1 LLKDNLVSDENI
13 RVEQLGIMTRQC
25 SLASQKKQKR
35 SDAYKGNRCSTYI
48 YIIINNMKGVIYI
61 KLKSIVSIVTGTIG
75 SLLINLIGKPTDDL
89 IILIVLMIIDLIVG
103 FLISAIW
110 QKSSKTDS
118 GKLSSGVMFKGIIKK
133 FFTLVIV
140 VIAYQLDMLLAMNVI
155 RHIVIIAF
163 IVEEILSIT
172 ESIAITGIKIPTI
185 ITKALDVL
193 EKEVKHELSNS
204 DK

>member
-1 LLKDNLVSDENI
+1 MSDESILIKTIQPLVTAHWQANI
-13 RVEQLGIMTRQC
+13 QRKER
-25 SLASQKKQKR
+25 
-35 SDAYKGNRCSTYI
+35 
-48 YIIINNMKGVIYI
+48 III
-61 KLKSIVSIVTGTIG
+61 KLKNIVSIVTGAIG

-89 IILIVLMIIDLIVG
+89 IILLVLMTIDLIVG

-110 QKSSKTDS
+110 QKSTKTDS
-118 GKLSSGVMFKGIIKK
+118 GKLSSKVMFKGIVKK

-140 VIAYQLDMLLAMNVI
+140 VIAFQLDKLLVMNVI

-172 ESIAITGIKIPTI
+172 ENIAITGIKIPTI

-193 EKEVKHELSNS
+193 EKEVKNGFSNS
-204 DK
+204 NK

>member
-1 LLKDNLVSDENI
+1 
-13 RVEQLGIMTRQC
+13 M
-25 SLASQKKQKR
+25 
-35 SDAYKGNRCSTYI
+35 
-48 YIIINNMKGVIYI
+48 
-61 KLKSIVSIVTGTIG
+61 SIVTGTIG
-75 SLLINLIGKPTDDL
+75 SLLINLIGKSTDDL

-103 FLISAIW
+103 FLVSAIW

-118 GKLSSGVMFKGIIKK
+118 GKLSSAVMFKGITKK

-140 VIAYQLDMLLAMNVI
+140 VIAYQLDILLAVNVI

-163 IVEEILSIT
+163 IVEEVLSIT
-172 ESIAITGIKIPTI
+172 ENITITGIKIPTI

-193 EKEVKHELSNS
+193 EKEAKHELSNS

>member
-1 LLKDNLVSDENI
+1 
-13 RVEQLGIMTRQC
+13 MTRQC
-25 SLASQKKQKR
+25 SLASR
-35 SDAYKGNRCSTYI
+35 INR
-48 YIIINNMKGVIYI
+48 KGVIDI

-103 FLISAIW
+103 FLVSAIW

-118 GKLSSGVMFKGIIKK
+118 GKLSSTVMFKGITKK

-140 VIAYQLDMLLAMNVI
+140 VIAYQLDILLAVNVI

-163 IVEEILSIT
+163 IVEEILSII
-172 ESIAITGIKIPTI
+172 ENIAITGIKIPTI

-193 EKEVKHELSNS
+193 ERSVKDEFTDSN
-204 DK
+204 KPV

>member
-1 LLKDNLVSDENI
+1 MVN
-13 RVEQLGIMTRQC
+13 
-25 SLASQKKQKR
+25 
-35 SDAYKGNRCSTYI
+35 
-48 YIIINNMKGVIYI
+48 I
-61 KLKSIVSIVTGTIG
+61 KLKNIVSIASGAIG

-89 IILIVLMIIDLIVG
+89 IILIVLMIIDLVVG

-118 GKLSSGVMFKGIIKK
+118 GKLSSSVMFKGIVKK

-140 VIAYQLDMLLAMNVI
+140 VIAFQLDKLLVMNVI

-163 IVEEILSIT
+163 IVEETLSIT
-172 ESIAITGIKIPTI
+172 ENIAITGIKIPSI

-193 EKEVKHELSNS
+193 ERSVKDEFS
-204 DK
+204 DSSK

>member
-1 LLKDNLVSDENI
+1 MTT
-13 RVEQLGIMTRQC
+13 GI
-25 SLASQKKQKR
+25 
-35 SDAYKGNRCSTYI
+35 
-48 YIIINNMKGVIYI
+48 
-61 KLKSIVSIVTGTIG
+61 IG

-118 GKLSSGVMFKGIIKK
+118 GKLSSTVMFKGITKK

-140 VIAYQLDMLLAMNVI
+140 VIAFQLDKLLVMNVI
-155 RHIVIIAF
+155 RHIVIISF

-172 ESIAITGIKIPTI
+172 ENIAITGINLPSI
-185 ITKALDVL
+185 IKKALDVL
-193 EKEVKHELSNS
+193 ESEVNKSGFSNS

>member
-1 LLKDNLVSDENI
+1 
-13 RVEQLGIMTRQC
+13 M
-25 SLASQKKQKR
+25 
-35 SDAYKGNRCSTYI
+35 
-48 YIIINNMKGVIYI
+48 IIIKVKNIASVI
-61 KLKSIVSIVTGTIG
+61 TGAIG

-103 FLISAIW
+103 FLVSAIW

-118 GKLSSGVMFKGIIKK
+118 GKLSSTVMFKGITKK

-140 VIAYQLDMLLAMNVI
+140 VIAYQLDILLAVNVI

-172 ESIAITGIKIPTI
+172 ENIAITGIKIPAI

-193 EKEVKHELSNS
+193 EKEVKHGLTDNN
-204 DK
+204 KQI

>member
-1 LLKDNLVSDENI
+1 MVSKY
-13 RVEQLGIMTRQC
+13 T
-25 SLASQKKQKR
+25 KKG
-35 SDAYKGNRCSTYI
+35 D
-48 YIIINNMKGVIYI
+48 VII
-61 KLKSIVSIVTGTIG
+61 KLKNIVSIVTGAIG

-89 IILIVLMIIDLIVG
+89 IILIVLMIVDLIVG

-110 QKSSKTDS
+110 QKSTKTDS
-118 GKLSSGVMFKGIIKK
+118 GKLSSSVMFKGIVKK
-133 FFTLVIV
+133 FLTLVIV
-140 VIAYQLDMLLAMNVI
+140 VIAYQLDILLALNVI

-172 ESIAITGIKIPTI
+172 ENIAITGIKIPTI

-193 EKEVKHELSNS
+193 EKEVKSEFSNS

>member
-1 LLKDNLVSDENI
+1 MINI
-13 RVEQLGIMTRQC
+13 KV
-25 SLASQKKQKR
+25 K
-35 SDAYKGNRCSTYI
+35 N
-48 YIIINNMKGVIYI
+48 
-61 KLKSIVSIVTGTIG
+61 IVSITTGTIG
-75 SLLINLIGKPTDDL
+75 SLLINLIGKPTNDL

-118 GKLSSGVMFKGIIKK
+118 GKLSSTVMFKGIIKK

-140 VIAYQLDMLLAMNVI
+140 VIAFQLDKLLVMNVI

-163 IVEEILSIT
+163 IVEEILSII
-172 ESIAITGIKIPTI
+172 ENISITGIKIPAI

-193 EKEVKHELSNS
+193 EKEVKNGVSNS

>member
-1 LLKDNLVSDENI
+1 
-13 RVEQLGIMTRQC
+13 M
-25 SLASQKKQKR
+25 
-35 SDAYKGNRCSTYI
+35 
-48 YIIINNMKGVIYI
+48 INI

-89 IILIVLMIIDLIVG
+89 IILIILMIIDLVVG

-118 GKLSSGVMFKGIIKK
+118 GKLSSSVMFKGIVKK

-140 VIAYQLDMLLAMNVI
+140 VIAYQLDILLAMNVI

-163 IVEEILSIT
+163 IVEEVLSIT
-172 ESIAITGIKIPTI
+172 ENIAITGIKIPAI

-193 EKEVKHELSNS
+193 EKEVKSSVSNS
-204 DK
+204 SK

>member
-1 LLKDNLVSDENI
+1 MRSMLIGKP
-13 RVEQLGIMTRQC
+13 R
-25 SLASQKKQKR
+25 KQKR
-35 SDAYKGNRCSTYI
+35 SDN
-48 YIIINNMKGVIYI
+48 I
-61 KLKSIVSIVTGTIG
+61 KLKSIVSIVTGAIG
-75 SLLINLIGKPTDDL
+75 SLLINLIGKPTNDL

-118 GKLSSGVMFKGIIKK
+118 GKLSSGVMFKGIFKK

-140 VIAYQLDMLLAMNVI
+140 VIAYQLDILLAMNVI

-163 IVEEILSIT
+163 IVEEVLSIT
-172 ESIAITGIKIPTI
+172 ENIAITGIKIPTI

-193 EKEVKHELSNS
+193 EKEVQNGVSNHS
-204 DK
+204 N

>member
-1 LLKDNLVSDENI
+1 
-13 RVEQLGIMTRQC
+13 M
-25 SLASQKKQKR
+25 
-35 SDAYKGNRCSTYI
+35 
-48 YIIINNMKGVIYI
+48 INI
-61 KLKSIVSIVTGTIG
+61 KLKNIVSITTGTIG

-118 GKLSSGVMFKGIIKK
+118 GKLSSTVMFKGITKK

-140 VIAYQLDMLLAMNVI
+140 VIAFQLDKLLVMNVI
-155 RHIVIIAF
+155 RHIVIISF

-172 ESIAITGIKIPTI
+172 ENIAITGIKIPRI
-185 ITKALDVL
+185 VTKALDVL
-193 EKEVKHELSNS
+193 EKEVDNGFSNS
-204 DK
+204 SK

>member
-1 LLKDNLVSDENI
+1 MSMFIGKSN
-13 RVEQLGIMTRQC
+13 
-25 SLASQKKQKR
+25 KQ
-35 SDAYKGNRCSTYI
+35 
-48 YIIINNMKGVIYI
+48 KGVINI
-61 KLKSIVSIVTGTIG
+61 KLKNIVSIASGAIG

-89 IILIVLMIIDLIVG
+89 IILIVLMIIDLVVG

-118 GKLSSGVMFKGIIKK
+118 GKLSSSVMFKGIVKK

-140 VIAYQLDMLLAMNVI
+140 VISFQLDKLLVMNVI

-172 ESIAITGIKIPTI
+172 ENIAITGIKIPVI

-193 EKEVKHELSNS
+193 EKEVKSS
-204 DK
+204 VSSSRK

>member
-1 LLKDNLVSDENI
+1 MS
-13 RVEQLGIMTRQC
+13 
-25 SLASQKKQKR
+25 
-35 SDAYKGNRCSTYI
+35 
-48 YIIINNMKGVIYI
+48 II
-61 KLKSIVSIVTGTIG
+61 TGTIG

-118 GKLSSGVMFKGIIKK
+118 GKLSSSVMFKGIVKK

-140 VIAYQLDMLLAMNVI
+140 VIAYQLDILLAMNVI

-163 IVEEILSIT
+163 IVEEVLSIT
-172 ESIAITGIKIPTI
+172 ENIAITGIKIPTI
-185 ITKALDVL
+185 ITRALDVL
-193 EKEVKHELSNS
+193 EKEVKHGLSNS

>member
-1 LLKDNLVSDENI
+1 MVN
-13 RVEQLGIMTRQC
+13 
-25 SLASQKKQKR
+25 
-35 SDAYKGNRCSTYI
+35 
-48 YIIINNMKGVIYI
+48 I
-61 KLKSIVSIVTGTIG
+61 KLKNIVSIASGAIG

-89 IILIVLMIIDLIVG
+89 IILIVLMIIDLVVG

-118 GKLSSGVMFKGIIKK
+118 GKLSSSVMFKGIVKK

-140 VIAYQLDMLLAMNVI
+140 VIAFQLDKLLVMNVI

-163 IVEEILSIT
+163 IVEETLSIT
-172 ESIAITGIKIPTI
+172 ENIAITGIKIPSI

-193 EKEVKHELSNS
+193 ERSVKDEIS
-204 DK
+204 DSSK

>member
-1 LLKDNLVSDENI
+1 MSDENI
-13 RVEQLGIMTRQC
+13 LIKTTQTLVNVHRQ
-25 SLASQKKQKR
+25 ANIQRKER
-35 SDAYKGNRCSTYI
+35 
-48 YIIINNMKGVIYI
+48 III
-61 KLKSIVSIVTGTIG
+61 KLKNIVSIVTGAIG

-89 IILIVLMIIDLIVG
+89 IILLVLMTIDLIVG

-110 QKSSKTDS
+110 QKSTKTDS
-118 GKLSSGVMFKGIIKK
+118 GKLSSKVMFKGIVKK

-140 VIAYQLDMLLAMNVI
+140 VIAFQLDKLLTMNVI

-172 ESIAITGIKIPTI
+172 ENIAITGIKIPAI

-193 EKEVKHELSNS
+193 EKEVKNGFSNS
-204 DK
+204 SK

>member
-1 LLKDNLVSDENI
+1 MLIGKP
-13 RVEQLGIMTRQC
+13 R
-25 SLASQKKQKR
+25 KQKR
-35 SDAYKGNRCSTYI
+35 SDN
-48 YIIINNMKGVIYI
+48 I
-61 KLKSIVSIVTGTIG
+61 KLKSIVSIVTGAIG
-75 SLLINLIGKPTDDL
+75 SLLINLIGKPTNDL

-118 GKLSSGVMFKGIIKK
+118 GKLSSGVMFKGIFKK

-140 VIAYQLDMLLAMNVI
+140 VIAYQLDILLAMNVI

-163 IVEEILSIT
+163 IVEEVLSIT
-172 ESIAITGIKIPTI
+172 ENIAITGIKIPTI

-193 EKEVKHELSNS
+193 EKEVQNGVSNHS
-204 DK
+204 N

>member
-1 LLKDNLVSDENI
+1 
-13 RVEQLGIMTRQC
+13 
-25 SLASQKKQKR
+25 
-35 SDAYKGNRCSTYI
+35 
-48 YIIINNMKGVIYI
+48 MKGVIDI
-61 KLKSIVSIVTGTIG
+61 KLKTIVSTVTGTIG

-118 GKLSSGVMFKGIIKK
+118 GKLSSSVMFKGIIKK

-140 VIAYQLDMLLAMNVI
+140 VIAYQLDILLAMNVI

-163 IVEEILSIT
+163 IVEEVLSIT
-172 ESIAITGIKIPTI
+172 ENIAITGIKIPI
-185 ITKALDVL
+185 VITKALDVL
-193 EKEVKHELSNS
+193 EKEVKNGVTSRS
-204 DK
+204 K

>member
-1 LLKDNLVSDENI
+1 MLIGKPRI
-13 RVEQLGIMTRQC
+13 
-25 SLASQKKQKR
+25 K
-35 SDAYKGNRCSTYI
+35 
-48 YIIINNMKGVIYI
+48 KGVINI
-61 KLKSIVSIVTGTIG
+61 KLKSIVSMVIGTIG

-89 IILIVLMIIDLIVG
+89 IILIILMIIDLIVG
-103 FLISAIW
+103 FLVSAIW
-110 QKSSKTDS
+110 QKSTKTDS
-118 GKLSSGVMFKGIIKK
+118 GKLSSTVMFKGITKK

-140 VIAYQLDMLLAMNVI
+140 VIAFQLDKLLVMNVI

-163 IVEEILSIT
+163 IVEEVLSIT
-172 ESIAITGIKIPTI
+172 EIIAITGIKIPTI